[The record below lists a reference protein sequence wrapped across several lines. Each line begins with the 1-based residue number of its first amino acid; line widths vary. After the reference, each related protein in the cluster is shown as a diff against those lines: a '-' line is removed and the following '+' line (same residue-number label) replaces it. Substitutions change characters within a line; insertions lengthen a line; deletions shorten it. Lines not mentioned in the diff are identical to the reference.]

1 MLVAVV
7 LNCFVPE
14 FVNNVA
20 ENMTDY
26 EPAMADSFLA
36 FAAYFGAAIVL
47 TSLFILVYVRTTPH
61 NEFKLMREGNGAA
74 ALGLVG
80 AMLGFVIPLALV
92 ISVSGAVLEAAIWGG
107 GALLVQIAGQFGA
120 RLMFPS
126 LTTDIAAGKFSAAI
140 VQSGIALSL
149 GILQAACW
157 TP

>member
-1 MLVAVV
+1 MT
-7 LNCFVPE
+7 
-14 FVNNVA
+14 NVA
-20 ENMTDY
+20 EQTTDY
-26 EPAMADSFLA
+26 ETGSMIGLADSFLM

-47 TSLFILVYVRTTPH
+47 TALFVMIYVKTTPH

-74 ALGLVG
+74 ALGLTG
-80 AMLGFVIPLALV
+80 AMVGFVIPLSLV
-92 ISVSGAVLEAAIWGG
+92 ISVSGALLQTVIWGA

-120 RLMFPS
+120 RLLFPN
-126 LTTDIAAGKFSAAI
+126 LTTDIAAGKYSAAI